1 MGLSF
6 GVFFALPFI
15 ITFFATRERKEFQK
29 PPSKFDLK
37 KTFVEPFKV
46 KTFVYVLFMYI
57 LAFVAMDIVSSIV
70 IYYMKYFLQ
79 RGSEANYVSGVLL
92 VMQVASLP
100 LYVWISRKTSKKTG
114 YMLGALIWILSMGLS
129 FLVVPGAPD
138 FMVYLFAIMVGLGT
152 GGIVVM
158 IYAMFPDIPDVDE
171 LKTGERREGIY
182 SAMVT
187 FMRKLSSA
195 IAIFVVSNILA
206 LSGYRSPVES
216 STNGV
221 VKLIE
226 QPQTEGFILALRLI
240 FFIAPVILLA
250 CALWVARKYPLTGA
264 VHQKLRQVLEVK
276 RQGKALSAEQVEI
289 ERELTTQ
296 LVGGGG

>member
-1 MGLSF
+1 
-6 GVFFALPFI
+6 
-15 ITFFATRERKEFQK
+15 
-29 PPSKFDLK
+29 
-37 KTFVEPFKV
+37 
-46 KTFVYVLFMYI
+46 
-57 LAFVAMDIVSSIV
+57 
-70 IYYMKYFLQ
+70 
-79 RGSEANYVSGVLL
+79 
-92 VMQVASLP
+92 
-100 LYVWISRKTSKKTG
+100 
-114 YMLGALIWILSMGLS
+114 LIWILSMGLS